1 MFDFRYHV
9 ASLAAV
15 FLALIVGI
23 VIGVGLSGQ
32 GVVQESERERLN
44 SLLDRAD
51 RANEALRARLEE
63 QQAAEQFVE
72 ASYGAIM
79 DGRLAGKRVLVVF
92 VGRADGEVPTAVLR
106 ALTDADGTLLRMR
119 ALKVPVDE
127 DSLASRLDGE
137 DPRDAGERLG
147 RELVVGRSEP
157 SLWDDLE
164 PLLVEERNGALDEAA
179 DAVVVART
187 ADLQRGATARFLSG
201 LYAGLSSSVPA
212 VWIDTGTEDPAGFS
226 VVQNVESALGRVTLA
241 VLLETGEPGEYGPDA
256 PQPVPP
262 INPVTPPQ
270 GG

>member
-32 GVVQESERERLN
+32 GIVEESERERLN
-44 SLLDRAD
+44 DEIARLNARLDRAT
-51 RANEALRARLEE
+51 NRLEE
-63 QQAAEQFVE
+63 QKVAEEFVE
-72 ASYGAIM
+72 AAYRAVM
-79 DGRLAGKRVLVVF
+79 DERLAGKRVVVVF
-92 VGRADGEVPTAVLR
+92 VGRADGGVPTAVLR

-119 ALKVPVDE
+119 ALGVPIDE
-127 DSLASRLDGE
+127 DSLVSTLDGE

-147 RELVVGRSEP
+147 RELVVGRSET
-157 SLWDDLE
+157 SLWDELE

-256 PQPVPP
+256 PQAVPP